1 MSPSQS
7 AQAGGQSVEKEYLE
21 STPLMAAVGT
31 AQIYEMDA
39 HHRFRFQHDS
49 PRHVSSGPEGLE
61 MASIISTPDK
71 HAMFATECNEP
82 DFKVRVPEYL
92 PPSLAHASH
101 AAPSTHHAGYHSHLS
116 IRLLCDH
123 APLVTC
129 FHTHTSAYIL
139 ETLTSD
145 QHAHSTR
152 RKAPRRPAL
161 PRPLASLPL
170 TSDAPLAL
178 SPSLSQLHL
187 SR

>member
-1 MSPSQS
+1 MAPPRFTRWMLIIASASSTTHRDTSPLDQKVSRWHPSS
-7 AQAGGQSVEKEYLE
+7 APPT
-21 STPLMAAVGT
+21 STP
-31 AQIYEMDA
+31 
-39 HHRFRFQHDS
+39 
-49 PRHVSSGPEGLE
+49 
-61 MASIISTPDK
+61 
-71 HAMFATECNEP
+71 C
-82 DFKVRVPEYL
+82 L
-92 PPSLAHASH
+92 PPSATSPISRFVYL
-101 AAPSTHHAGYHSHLS
+101 STSLPHSPTPVTPPHRLIMRPPLCLRITCTVSLPLHPRYHSHLS

-170 TSDAPLAL
+170 TSDAALAL
-178 SPSLSQLHL
+178 SPPLSPLHL

>member
-1 MSPSQS
+1 MSLSQS

-49 PRHVSSGPEGLE
+49 PRHVSSEQEGLE

-101 AAPSTHHAGYHSHLS
+101 AAPPTHHAASAVLAH
-116 IRLLCDH
+116 H
-123 APLVTC
+123 A
-129 FHTHTSAYIL
+129 
-139 ETLTSD
+139 
-145 QHAHSTR
+145 
-152 RKAPRRPAL
+152 PAL
-161 PRPLASLPL
+161 PHFPCIRGTILTFQFAS
-170 TSDAPLAL
+170 SVAM
-178 SPSLSQLHL
+178 HL
-187 SR
+187 S

>member
-39 HHRFRFQHDS
+39 HHRFRFQYDS
-49 PRHVSSGPEGLE
+49 PRHASSGQEGLE

-71 HAMFATECNEP
+71 HAIFSTECNEP

-101 AAPSTHHAGYHSHLS
+101 AAPSTHHAASTVL
-116 IRLLCDH
+116 
-123 APLVTC
+123 
-129 FHTHTSAYIL
+129 
-139 ETLTSD
+139 
-145 QHAHSTR
+145 AHH
-152 RKAPRRPAL
+152 
-161 PRPLASLPL
+161 LASLAPSFHCYFHRHIL
-170 TSDAPLAL
+170 HHHAHHHLLVYHHCHCLQLQTSISAVP
-178 SPSLSQLHL
+178 
-187 SR
+187 